1 MKDVSTLTSAPKHA
15 LLPQNMLHSSACSC
29 HQHPSSLG
37 RHGSFPPSSPGPG
50 LGTGPHSAQRH
61 ILAFPASLPEP
72 ELSSLLG
79 SRHWIII
86 GSNFNY
92 DFAKDRF
99 FPQMGIFYIS
109 LYQKQK
115 LNHNFFPTKSTSVK
129 SSNNRAQTCCFWI
142 IEPRLVVLLV
152 RWLCTGIK
160 LREWRGMGS

>member
-15 LLPQNMLHSSACSC
+15 LLSQNMLHSSACSC
-29 HQHPSSLG
+29 HQPPSSLR
-37 RHGSFPPSSPGPG
+37 RHGSFPPASPGPG
-50 LGTGPHSAQRH
+50 LGTSPHSVQRH
-61 ILAFPASLPEP
+61 IPAFPASLPEP
-72 ELSSLLG
+72 ELNSLLG

-109 LYQKQK
+109 FYQKKKK

-129 SSNNRAQTCCFWI
+129 SSNNRAQTCCSSSEMTLYWDN
-142 IEPRLVVLLV
+142 
-152 RWLCTGIK
+152 T
-160 LREWRGMGS
+160 